1 MVTRQLSPLVY
12 CNENQLSG
20 NSNFV
25 RSRTNPDICLHFPRY
40 TPTHRHFQRIYIIQT
55 MVAFFLACE
64 DFGRMFDNSF
74 TACAFFFKLEICFRT
89 LIYPN
94 DARPLIHP
102 PIPTSQNPH
111 PSLSLYLPFRINI
124 SHGIQL
130 NKRRCKTL
138 KYISV
143 SLIT

>member
-74 TACAFFFKLEICFRT
+74 PACAFFFKLEICFRT

-111 PSLSLYLPFRINI
+111 PSLSPCTFLFVSTYLMEFNLT
-124 SHGIQL
+124 SEDVKHL
-130 NKRRCKTL
+130 STTVFL
-138 KYISV
+138 
-143 SLIT
+143 